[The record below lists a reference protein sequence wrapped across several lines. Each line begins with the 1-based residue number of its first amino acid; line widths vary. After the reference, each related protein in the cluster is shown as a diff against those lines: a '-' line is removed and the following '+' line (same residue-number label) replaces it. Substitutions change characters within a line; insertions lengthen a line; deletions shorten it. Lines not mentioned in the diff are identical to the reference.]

1 MVASRYASFNYTTLA
16 NRSGYFGASG
26 VALKSPVKM
35 REYCL
40 LLYRK
45 LHPPAF
51 DMHVFWHY
59 QPKACEFQK
68 IKFFLSLAILEFSPY
83 TETFEIC
90 FIHPLEGI
98 SGVSEN
104 QKRPASSNV

>member
-1 MVASRYASFNYTTLA
+1 MVASRYASFNIPLWQIVVA
-16 NRSGYFGASG
+16 ISGASG
-26 VALKSPVKM
+26 VALKVAGTKM

-59 QPKACEFQK
+59 QPKACEVQK
-68 IKFFLSLAILEFSPY
+68 IKFFLSLAILEFP
-83 TETFEIC
+83 
-90 FIHPLEGI
+90 IH
-98 SGVSEN
+98 
-104 QKRPASSNV
+104 RNV